1 MFCLPMNTKQSY
13 DRSDIRRL
21 NAINVLQELKDNGPL
36 SRANIAGSLGLTRA
50 TISNIA
56 QQLLDASLIQETDY
70 DDSKAGRPG
79 LLLAL
84 NANCGSMIGVDIDL
98 DRISVVL
105 SNMGQEILWR
115 EEMALTMNASTEEI
129 LEQCAELMEHALNLA
144 KLKKLNCFGICV
156 ALAGLVNRA
165 DGRLEYGPTSGWTRL
180 NIKADWESR
189 FEVPIYVENEA
200 HVAAIG
206 TFHSEAMSNV
216 TNLMYLSL
224 GVGLAAGVFV
234 DGVLLRG
241 ERGFAGQVG
250 HVNFA
255 DNGIKCSC
263 GKTGCW
269 VTEIGAS
276 AIKRKLADAGVKIPS
291 KIGQGVDWVELIS
304 ERAAAGDAAVMKVI
318 EGVGEQIGRGL
329 AQLVQTFNPSQI
341 VVGGRMGQL
350 IQYVEPTIR
359 KTVIAETLPHMT
371 DPLELTV
378 SASGEDHLK
387 GCLATIMDEIIT
399 NPRLRSTNGSK

>member
-1 MFCLPMNTKQSY
+1 MIAKQSY
-13 DRSDIRRL
+13 DRSDIRRM
-21 NAINVLQELKDNGPL
+21 NAVNVLQELKVKGPL
-36 SRANIAGSLGLTRA
+36 SRANIAGNLGLTRA

-56 QQLLDASLIQETDY
+56 QELLNASLIQETEY

-84 NANCGSMIGVDIDL
+84 NGNCGSMIGVDIDL

-105 SNMGQEILWR
+105 SNMGTEILWR
-115 EEMALTMNASTEEI
+115 EEMALTMESSAEDI
-129 LEQCAELMEHALNLA
+129 LEQCAELMEHALGLA

-156 ALAGLVNRA
+156 ALAGLVNRV
-165 DGRLEYGPTSGWTRL
+165 DGRLEYGPTSGWSKVDL
-180 NIKADWESR
+180 KANWESR
-189 FEVPIYVENEA
+189 FDVPVYIENEA

-206 TFHSEAMSNV
+206 TFHSDAMAGVN
-216 TNLMYLSL
+216 NLIYLSL

-255 DNGIKCSC
+255 DNGIKCGC

-276 AIKRKLADAGVKIPS
+276 ALKRKLADAGVKIPS
-291 KIGQGVDWVELIS
+291 KIGQGVDWVELVS
-304 ERAAAGDAAVMKVI
+304 ERAAAGDAAVMKVL

-359 KTVIAETLPHMT
+359 KTVFAETLSYMT
-371 DPLELTV
+371 DPLEVSV

-387 GCLATIMDEIIT
+387 GCLATVMDEIIT
-399 NPRLRSTNGSK
+399 NPRIGAANNNGNNGK